1 MQKFETINYSLE
13 NQVATVSL
21 NRPEKLNA
29 MNYTMLMELTSV
41 TEQIKK
47 DESIKCMILRGEG
60 RAFSSGAD
68 LSSGDR
74 KKWKDT
80 EEALNKGYLPIFDN
94 IITMPKPVI
103 SSVRGAAAGIAS
115 AYSMACD
122 LTIMSEKSY
131 LLQPFSNIGLIPDGG
146 SHWLLYNMLG
156 YKKAYQIAIE
166 NERISAE
173 ECLNI
178 GLANKVVED
187 QSLEEKTIEWAQKI
201 SKQSFQSLMYSK
213 KIMRDVSDKSFLETF
228 KKEAE
233 IQKKLS
239 GSPDNLEGVKAF
251 IEKRNPKFK

>member
-80 EEALNKGYLPIFDN
+80 EEA
-94 IITMPKPVI
+94 
-103 SSVRGAAAGIAS
+103 
-115 AYSMACD
+115 
-122 LTIMSEKSY
+122 
-131 LLQPFSNIGLIPDGG
+131 
-146 SHWLLYNMLG
+146 
-156 YKKAYQIAIE
+156 
-166 NERISAE
+166 
-173 ECLNI
+173 
-178 GLANKVVED
+178 
-187 QSLEEKTIEWAQKI
+187 
-201 SKQSFQSLMYSK
+201 
-213 KIMRDVSDKSFLETF
+213 
-228 KKEAE
+228 
-233 IQKKLS
+233 
-239 GSPDNLEGVKAF
+239 
-251 IEKRNPKFK
+251 

>member
-1 MQKFETINYSLE
+1 
-13 NQVATVSL
+13 
-21 NRPEKLNA
+21 
-29 MNYTMLMELTSV
+29 
-41 TEQIKK
+41 
-47 DESIKCMILRGEG
+47 
-60 RAFSSGAD
+60 
-68 LSSGDR
+68 
-74 KKWKDT
+74 
-80 EEALNKGYLPIFDN
+80 
-94 IITMPKPVI
+94 MPKPVI
-103 SSVRGAAAGIAS
+103 SSVRGAAAGIGS

-122 LTIMSEKSY
+122 LTIMSKKSY

-187 QSLEEKTIEWAQKI
+187 ESLEEKTIEWAQKI

-213 KIMRDVSDKSFLETF
+213 KIMREVSDKSFLETF

-251 IEKRNPKFK
+251 IEKRNPEFK